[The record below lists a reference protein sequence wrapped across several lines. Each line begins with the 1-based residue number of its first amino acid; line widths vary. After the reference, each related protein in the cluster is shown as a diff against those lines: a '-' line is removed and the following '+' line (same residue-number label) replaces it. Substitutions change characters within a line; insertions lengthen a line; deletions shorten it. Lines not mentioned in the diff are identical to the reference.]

1 MTLRLYRDDPYLLHF
16 EATVTAR
23 SEHQGRPAVVLDQ
36 TAFYAESGGQPWD
49 TGSLS
54 GVPVVAVIEHAGDV
68 LHVLGAPLSA
78 DRVVGSVDA
87 GRRQDHR
94 QQHHG
99 QHLLSRAF
107 VVVAQAQTVSF
118 HLGAEVS
125 SIDLDREVTP
135 EVIAAAETRTN
146 EVIWSARP
154 VSVRMVSREEAT
166 ALGVAVPAEVK
177 GAVRLVEAEGF
188 DLQPCGGT
196 HPRNTAEVG
205 VVVVAGS
212 ERYKGG
218 SRVRFLCGH
227 RAVAAFRSGRT
238 VLDQLA
244 AAFSAPVSGLAE
256 AATKTKG
263 EVAELSKRLRALQ
276 EQSVEVEAR
285 RLFAGASNTTP
296 AVVVA
301 AYEGW
306 PPSDLR
312 TLAQALVGL
321 GPCVALLGSRADKAY
336 VALAQSEGLGH
347 DLPAL
352 LQEALLKLG
361 GKGGGRGNLVQGAGD
376 PTLPL
381 SPVLEGL
388 AAKIRTPR
396 P

>member
-1 MTLRLYRDDPYLLHF
+1 MTLRLYRDDPYLLRF
-16 EATVTAR
+16 EAAVTAR
-23 SEHQGRPAVVLDQ
+23 RQHQGQPAVVLDR

-54 GVPVVAVIEHAGDV
+54 GVPVVAVIEHEGEV
-68 LHVLGAPLSA
+68 LHVLGAPLGT
-78 DRVVGSVDA
+78 DLVLGIVDA
-87 GRRQDHR
+87 PRREDHR

-107 VVVAQAQTVSF
+107 VEVAEARTVSF
-118 HLGAEVS
+118 HLGTEVS
-125 SIDLDREVTP
+125 SIDLDREVTA
-135 EVIAAAETRTN
+135 EVMTAAETRAN
-146 EVIWSARP
+146 EVIWSGRP

-166 ALGVAVPAEVK
+166 ALGVTVPAEVE

-244 AAFSAPVSGLAE
+244 SLFSAPVRGLTE

-263 EVAELSKRLRALQ
+263 EVADQSKRLRAFQ
-276 EQSVEVEAR
+276 AQAVETEAR
-285 RLFAGASNTTP
+285 RLFAGASGTPP
-296 AVVVA
+296 AVVIA

-306 PPSDLR
+306 PPADLR
-312 TLAQALVGL
+312 TLAQALVAL
-321 GPCVALLGSRADKAY
+321 GPCVAFLGSRAEKAY
-336 VALAQSEGLGH
+336 VTLSQSEGMSH
-347 DLPAL
+347 DLSGL
-352 LQEALLKLG
+352 LQEALRQLG
-361 GKGGGRGNLVQGAGD
+361 GKGGGRGNLVQGAFD
-376 PTLPL
+376 PTIPL
-381 SPVLEGL
+381 APILEGL
-388 AAKIRTPR
+388 AARIRP
-396 P
+396 PKP